1 MKKMKSKVFISH
13 SYNDRSLVE
22 RLIYSLIKRGVNI
35 ITDPFIEHHS
45 DEDVEEKFR
54 EALSESKYVLSILTP
69 ESLRSPWVNFELG
82 AALFMNKDLIPVISK
97 EVPISD
103 IPSPLQR
110 YKQLKIE
117 DDVEETARKIVAELD
132 LRENERSQDMS

>member
-1 MKKMKSKVFISH
+1 MKSKVFISH

-35 ITDPFIEHHS
+35 ITDPFTEHHS

-103 IPSPLQR
+103 IPSPLRR